1 MAACWDVFCCCND
14 GAVSQA
20 ESALRTEL
28 GTLTEKVEARFTAMG
43 EKVEGR
49 FSSLLGEVRRGVEAG
64 ESARQGLAEE
74 LLGYHTSDA
83 TRMSELERRMLE
95 SEVSTEQ
102 ALARRIEE
110 ATSVHKAEVV
120 RVEER

>member
-1 MAACWDVFCCCND
+1 
-14 GAVSQA
+14 
-20 ESALRTEL
+20 
-28 GTLTEKVEARFTAMG
+28 MG

-74 LLGYHTSDA
+74 LLGYHTVRPTAQCFRIKVEAVRKLSVGQQSDA

>member
-1 MAACWDVFCCCND
+1 
-14 GAVSQA
+14 
-20 ESALRTEL
+20 
-28 GTLTEKVEARFTAMG
+28 
-43 EKVEGR
+43 
-49 FSSLLGEVRRGVEAG
+49 
-64 ESARQGLAEE
+64 
-74 LLGYHTSDA
+74 
-83 TRMSELERRMLE
+83 MSELERRMLE

>member
-1 MAACWDVFCCCND
+1 MVTFSDLRENFRDLIGALEGEFARQAGAA
-14 GAVSQA
+14 G
-20 ESALRTEL
+20 RTDERPRTIL
-28 GTLTEKVEARFTAMG
+28 VGVE
-43 EKVEGR
+43 EGR
-49 FSSLLGEVRRGVEAG
+49 DDGIDR
-64 ESARQGLAEE
+64 
-74 LLGYHTSDA
+74 
-83 TRMSELERRMLE
+83 RMSELERRMLE